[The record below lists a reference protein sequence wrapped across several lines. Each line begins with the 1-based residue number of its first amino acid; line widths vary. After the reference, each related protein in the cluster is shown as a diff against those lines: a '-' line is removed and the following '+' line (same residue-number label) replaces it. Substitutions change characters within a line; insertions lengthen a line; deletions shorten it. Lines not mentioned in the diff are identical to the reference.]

1 MNRKPPS
8 RQMAV
13 SVVELLVAL
22 TLGLLVVA
30 GIGNLFVEH
39 KGQYRMNEQLA
50 RIQENGRYALNL
62 LASDLALAGFWGGL
76 DCVATPCSPRVSI
89 NPADDCG
96 ASPPWALSS
105 TPSIE
110 YFLPTSTSSDPK
122 TRFPC
127 VKNQN
132 DYWYKPGSSVLSV
145 KHVRGLCV
153 VPPGDNKKMYLKN
166 SGGTG
171 TLEAGTEEDAAET
184 PCSTG
189 SPGEVAAELW
199 QYLVHIYY
207 VGLGRS
213 PTDCARYP
221 GDGRCVPK
229 LRRKAL
235 SRYSGK
241 FSLNEVSG
249 SGETAG
255 ELVEGIEYFHV
266 LFGIDDSDP
275 SSEGCQADGVPD
287 LYLSRPT
294 DPRALD
300 CAVSAQIHL
309 LVRSPEADFR
319 YTDDKI
325 YVLGDVNV
333 NQLLNGGNPFR
344 DPFRRKVFSTTVQL
358 RNHR

>member
-1 MNRKPPS
+1 M
-8 RQMAV
+8 
-13 SVVELLVAL
+13 VEFLVAL
-22 TLGLLVVA
+22 TLGLMVVA
-30 GIGNLFVEH
+30 GIGDLFLEH
-39 KGQYRMNEQLA
+39 KGQYRLNEQMA

-76 DCVATPCSPRVSI
+76 DCTATSCNPRVSI
-89 NPADDCG
+89 DPADDCG
-96 ASPPWALSS
+96 VSLPWALS
-105 TPSIE
+105 TVPSIE
-110 YFLPTSTSSDPK
+110 YFLPISPSADPK
-122 TRFPC
+122 TQFPC
-127 VKNQN
+127 VKDQS
-132 DYWYKPGSSVLSV
+132 DYWYRPGSSVLSV

-153 VPPGDNKKMYLKN
+153 LPPGDNKKMYLKN

-171 TLEAGTEEDAAET
+171 ALEVGTEEDATET
-184 PCSTG
+184 PCSVG

-199 QYLVHIYY
+199 QYLVHLYY

-213 PTDCARYP
+213 PSDCTRYP
-221 GDGRCVPK
+221 SDGRCVPK

-275 SSEGCQADGVPD
+275 GSIDCQADGVPD
-287 LYLSRPT
+287 LYLSRPI

-300 CAVSAQIHL
+300 CAVSAQIYL

-325 YVLGDVNV
+325 YVLGDLNV